1 MKLKDRLLL
10 GPGSFFGYISVLLW
24 GKTLSIVT
32 KNVNETLEN
41 ENNYPAVYF
50 LWHRDMLVPAYFF
63 RNRGYRV
70 LIGRHRDAEFISIIS
85 EKLGYRTL
93 RGSST
98 RGATAAMRNIVK
110 SLEKKQLVVITP
122 DGPKGPSEKI
132 KEGPLFAALKTGA
145 PVIPIIVSYKRCYT
159 FGSWDKFRLAFPFSK
174 VCILLGGPVK
184 LQGLSSRDNILR
196 IKKTIEKK
204 ILRLEKVA
212 KRSLC

>member
-1 MKLKDRLLL
+1 MKLKDKLLL
-10 GPGSFFGYISVLLW
+10 GPGSFFGYLSILFW

-32 KNVNETLEN
+32 KNVDETLGNKEN
-41 ENNYPAVYF
+41 FPAVYF
-50 LWHRDMLVPAYFF
+50 LWHRDLLVPAFFF

-70 LIGRHRDAEFISIIS
+70 LIGRHRDAEFISRIS

-110 SLEKKQLVVITP
+110 SLEEKQLVVITP
-122 DGPKGPSEKI
+122 DGPKGPPEKI
-132 KEGPLFAALKTGA
+132 KEGPLLAALKTGA
-145 PVIPIIVSYKRCYT
+145 PVIPVIVSYKRCYT
-159 FGSWDKFRLAFPFSK
+159 FGSWDRFRLAFPFSG
-174 VCILLGGPVK
+174 VCILLGGPVRLK
-184 LQGLSSRDNILR
+184 GLPSRNNILK

-212 KRSLC
+212 KRSFC